1 MEIDVARV
9 LGSSRA
15 RCAILRRTGKP
26 ASTVTLTRL
35 YDTSVDDLWDALT
48 SKERI
53 PRWFLPVEGDLKLGG
68 RYQLKG
74 NAGGTITACTP
85 PSHFAATWEFGGGTS
100 WIDVNAGGGRGKA
113 RMTLEHTAII
123 EDHWNQFGPGAVGIG
138 WDLAVTGL
146 ERHLATGRVG
156 RPCDGRGMDGFAK
169 RQGVHELR
177 AASFG
182 VRRMSRAASIRPRQ
196 RAVGPDHRFL
206 SRRDPRRTWRTRA
219 QEADARLRSPLPIRC
234 AVASSNCSVRGR
246 WRPGKW

>member
-1 MEIDVARV
+1 MQIDVARV
-9 LGSSRA
+9 LGLVTRSVRNFEKD
-15 RCAILRRTGKP
+15 GKA
-26 ASTVTLTRL
+26 ASAVTLTRL

-53 PRWFLPVEGDLKLGG
+53 PRWFLPVEGDLQLGG

-100 WIDVNAGGGRGKA
+100 WIDVKVAADNGKA

-138 WDLAVTGL
+138 WDLALAGL
-146 ERHLATGRVG
+146 ERYLATGASV
-156 RPCDGRGMDGFAK
+156 D
-169 RQGVHELR
+169 HETAEAWMGSPE

-182 VRRMSRAASIRPRQ
+182 VRRMSRAESIRPRQ
-196 RAVGPDHRFL
+196 KSGRTGRSPSIAAR
-206 SRRDPRRTWRTRA
+206 SRRTRRTRA
-219 QEADARLRSPLPIRC
+219 QEADARLRRP
-234 AVASSNCSVRGR
+234 VRSGA
-246 WRPGKW
+246 PSHP